1 MKGLVISISVVL
13 GVILGMYPS
22 LTKAKP
28 KWWKVIVVVLFAIN
42 LIIILSPVLVTD
54 LNYVNFLAEAK
65 SNEELVINPNDG
77 QIKFNSSKDTLTL
90 APLEYPLVGAT
101 PLDNIN
107 GKLLKIRFNPQKAQY
122 DIIDIVNKSFVPL
135 TYPFILELK
144 ERIKIMVLH
153 VPVAWTSVLAYLFSM
168 IFAIMYLQ
176 KKEHKYDTYAVSAAG
191 VGVIMTIL
199 ATITGMIWAKFNWG
213 SYWNWDP
220 RETSI
225 FILLLIYFA
234 YFALRQSIE
243 NPDNRAR
250 LSAVYSIIAF
260 ATVPFFIFILPRISS
275 GLHPGAAGEG
285 TSGPVLGGGTE
296 MLDHNLL
303 ITFGFSMF
311 CFTLLFF
318 WMLNLKIRS
327 EILYEKNNK

>member
-1 MKGLVISISVVL
+1 MKGLVIAVSVVL
-13 GVILGMYPS
+13 GVILGIYPS
-22 LTKAKP
+22 LSKAKP
-28 KWWKVIVVVLFAIN
+28 KWWKASVIILFTIN
-42 LIIILSPVLVTD
+42 LIIIFSPVLVTD

-65 SNEELVINPNDG
+65 SKEELVINPSVGEIN
-77 QIKFNSSKDTLTL
+77 FNTNKDTLKL
-90 APLEYPLVGAT
+90 APLDYPIVSAF
-101 PLDNIN
+101 PLNNIS
-107 GKLLKIRFNPQKAQY
+107 GKLLKIQFNPQKKQF
-122 DIIDIVNKSFVPL
+122 DFLQIVNKSFVPL
-135 TYPFILELK
+135 TYPYILELK

-153 VPVAWTSVLAYLFSM
+153 VPVAWTAVLAYLFSM
-168 IFAIMYLQ
+168 IYAILYLRT
-176 KKEHKYDTYAVSAAG
+176 KDHKYDTYAVSAAG
-191 VGVIMTIL
+191 VGVVMTIL

-285 TSGPVLGGGTE
+285 TSGPVLGGGTD

-303 ITFGFSMF
+303 FTFGFSMF

-318 WMLNLKIRS
+318 WLFNLKIRS
-327 EILYEKNNK
+327 ELLYENNVD